1 VTDHAVSAPMRLD
14 LWLAADRNISRSAA
28 QALVAAGAVQV
39 NGRPARAGQR
49 IAERDSV
56 IVTAPAAPAALPR
69 AADAPDPLVAL
80 HVVYED
86 DMLAVIDK
94 PAGLVVHPAPGHP
107 HGTLADGLRQRGDV
121 WSFLG
126 GAERP
131 GIVHRLDRST
141 SGLLVV
147 AKTEAAHRSLSA
159 QLAARTLGRTYWA
172 MVWGGF
178 TETTGEI
185 DKPIGRDPRHRQR
198 MAVVDRGRPAQTDF
212 RVVERLGAVSV
223 LDVTLRTGRTH
234 QIRVHLASIGH
245 PIVGDPVYGRRHDE
259 RAGRPALHARRLRL
273 THPGDGTERVFE
285 SPLPADLVELL
296 EQARRGELR

>member
-1 VTDHAVSAPMRLD
+1 MSAPARLD
-14 LWLAADRNISRSAA
+14 LWLVANRHISRSAA
-28 QALVAAGAVQV
+28 QALVAAGAVRV

-49 IAERDSV
+49 VGDHDSV
-56 IVTAPAAPAALPR
+56 VVSEPLTPPLARVAPASPSPAVP
-69 AADAPDPLVAL
+69 L

-86 DMLAVIDK
+86 EMIAVIDK
-94 PAGLVVHPAPGHP
+94 PFGLVVHPAPGHP

-131 GIVHRLDRST
+131 GIVHRLDRTT

-185 DKPIGRDPRHRQR
+185 DKPIGRDPRQRQR
-198 MAVVDRGRPAQTDF
+198 MAVTDRGRAAQTQF
-212 RVVERLGAVSV
+212 RVVERLGALTV

-234 QIRVHLASIGH
+234 QIRVHLASIGR
-245 PIVGDPVYGRRHDE
+245 PIVGDPVYGRRRGAAAD
-259 RAGRPALHARRLRL
+259 RPALHARRLQL
-273 THPGDGTERVFE
+273 VHPGDGSERVFE
-285 SPLPADLVELL
+285 SPLPGDLESLL
-296 EQARRGELR
+296 ERARRGELR